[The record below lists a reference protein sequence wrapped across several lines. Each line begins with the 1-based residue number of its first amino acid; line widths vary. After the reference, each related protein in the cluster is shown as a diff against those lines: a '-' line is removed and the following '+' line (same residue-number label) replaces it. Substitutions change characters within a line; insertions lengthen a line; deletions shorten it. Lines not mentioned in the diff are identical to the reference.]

1 MKTEARPWKG
11 GASRQF
17 KMPWHSLQ
25 MTGKATEGLEQR
37 GGMRLLVI
45 DDGRKEGKVA
55 GRVPGTGQLQDSQ

>member
-1 MKTEARPWKG
+1 
-11 GASRQF
+11 
-17 KMPWHSLQ
+17 MPWHSLQ

-55 GRVPGTGQLQDSQ
+55 GRVPGMGQLQDSQ